1 MTRPPLSFK
10 LGTVA
15 GSTSSA
21 AGQKGTVSA
30 PGFRVACSLLSGAGA
45 LMAATPSEAAIV
57 YSGKKNIT
65 VNLPGPSFDPSGD
78 LVAAGA
84 INTFIEPVSGANI
97 AFGWYGNT
105 DNTLT
110 VLAVSNP
117 LSIAVGDPIA
127 AGSPKTQLAS
137 YSTGESI
144 GATGS
149 YKTPNPTDPNS
160 NVANT
165 FFWHITDTTSTKSG
179 DLITDWQLGS
189 TAFVG
194 LRADSAQGSNYGWM
208 RFTTP
213 PNFNENAPLT
223 LVDWAYESEL
233 DTAILAGDGAPEER
247 GNVASTPAPLPAL
260 GAAAALAAS
269 RRLRRRVK
277 QAADHPHSQ
286 LDQNHHLAEWP
297 RG

>member
-1 MTRPPLSFK
+1 
-10 LGTVA
+10 
-15 GSTSSA
+15 
-21 AGQKGTVSA
+21 
-30 PGFRVACSLLSGAGA
+30 
-45 LMAATPSEAAIV
+45 MAATPSEAAIV

-65 VNLPGPSFDPSGD
+65 VNLPGPNDDPNVD
-78 LVAAGA
+78 RFVAGA
-84 INTFIEPVSGANI
+84 ANIFIEPVSGATI
-97 AFGWYGNT
+97 QFGWAGNT
-105 DNTLT
+105 DTSFAALI
-110 VLAVSNP
+110 VSQP
-117 LSIAVGDPIA
+117 LSVAVGDPID
-127 AGSPKTQLAS
+127 AGTTKSQLAS

-149 YKTPNPTDPNS
+149 YKTPDPTDPDS
-160 NVANT
+160 NT
-165 FFWHITDTTSTKSG
+165 FSTFFLHTENV

-213 PNFNENAPLT
+213 PNFNEDAPLT
-223 LVDWAYESEL
+223 LVDWAWESDL

-277 QAADHPHSQ
+277 QAQAAGS
-286 LDQNHHLAEWP
+286 AVAI
-297 RG
+297 G

>member
-1 MTRPPLSFK
+1 MTRTPLSFK
-10 LGTVA
+10 L
-15 GSTSSA
+15 
-21 AGQKGTVSA
+21 GTVSA

-45 LMAATPSEAAIV
+45 LMATTPSEAAIV

-78 LVAAGA
+78 PFAAGA
-84 INTFIEPVSGANI
+84 ANTFIEPVSGATI
-97 AFGWYGNT
+97 VFGWAGNT
-105 DNTLT
+105 DNSFAILQ
-110 VLAVSNP
+110 VSQP
-117 LSIAVGDPIA
+117 LSIAVGDPVT
-127 AGSPKTQLAS
+127 AGSSKSQLAS
-137 YSTGESI
+137 YSAGESI

-149 YKTPNPTDPNS
+149 YKTPDPTVLGS
-160 NVANT
+160 ITGST
-165 FFWHITDTTSTKSG
+165 FFGHITGSEFSDGTTG

-194 LRADSAQGSNYGWM
+194 LRADSARGSNYGWM

-213 PNFNENAPLT
+213 PNFNEDAPLT

-233 DTAILAGDGAPEER
+233 DTAILAGDGI
-247 GNVASTPAPLPAL
+247 VSTPAPLPAL

-277 QAADHPHSQ
+277 QAQADGS
-286 LDQNHHLAEWP
+286 AVTTA
-297 RG
+297 